1 LDHGDRTETPM
12 PTEGKR
18 IDFFDV
24 DHTITRHATGWNFAR
39 FGIKR
44 KLIPLRALVVI
55 PFFFLQYRFGRFNE
69 QVFHN
74 RLDVFKGLRKSDL
87 EEVAR
92 ESFEKRLRRDIN
104 ADAHEYIRKLKEE
117 GRTVVLA
124 TSSLHVIVKPLADFL
139 GIDIVIASQ
148 LQYEDGVCTG
158 RFLCPPVFGREK
170 MKRVLSYIEEAGTDV
185 SLCSFYSDSY
195 HDIPLLEVVANPVAV
210 NPDYRLKKEALRRGW
225 KIWMIS

>member
-1 LDHGDRTETPM
+1 M

-44 KLIPLRALVVI
+44 KLIPCAPSRDSLLLSSVPLRQVQRAGV
-55 PFFFLQYRFGRFNE
+55 PQQARRLQ
-69 QVFHN
+69 
-74 RLDVFKGLRKSDL
+74 GLRKSDL

-92 ESFEKRLRRDIN
+92 ESFEKRLRRTST
-104 ADAHEYIRKLKEE
+104 
-117 GRTVVLA
+117 RTRMSTSGNSRRRGEDRCSCHLLA
-124 TSSLHVIVKPLADFL
+124 HVIVKPLADFL
-139 GIDIVIASQ
+139 GIDIVIASL

-170 MKRVLSYIEEAGTDV
+170 MKRVLSYIEGGGYGRFLSV
-185 SLCSFYSDSY
+185 PSIGQLS
-195 HDIPLLEVVANPVAV
+195 
-210 NPDYRLKKEALRRGW
+210 
-225 KIWMIS
+225 

>member
-1 LDHGDRTETPM
+1 M

-92 ESFEKRLRRDIN
+92 ESFEKRLRRDST
-104 ADAHEYIRKLKEE
+104 
-117 GRTVVLA
+117 RTRMS
-124 TSSLHVIVKPLADFL
+124 TSGNS
-139 GIDIVIASQ
+139 
-148 LQYEDGVCTG
+148 
-158 RFLCPPVFGREK
+158 R
-170 MKRVLSYIEEAGTDV
+170 
-185 SLCSFYSDSY
+185 
-195 HDIPLLEVVANPVAV
+195 
-210 NPDYRLKKEALRRGW
+210 RRGGPLFLPPPR
-225 KIWMIS
+225 ST